1 MPVHHL
7 PSQILSLK

>member
-7 PSQILSLK
+7 LSQILSLK